1 MQHALLVT
9 ETSSDRTL
17 NFSICHLQWKHSMK
31 FADDSCSC
39 LVVVVVVVVAVVV
52 VVVVFIAFQLSN
64 IFRTKKMKKHFA
76 ETRRF
81 QNAIYIEIHNSRAIE
96 WKSADI
102 LQRNADAYCHK
113 RQTKL
118 SHHHH
123 ILQAQLR
130 LVNNWH
136 NDYAMAFG

>member
-1 MQHALLVT
+1 MT
-9 ETSSDRTL
+9 ETSSTRTH
-17 NFSICHLQWKHSMK
+17 NSSICHFQWTHSMK
-31 FADDSCSC
+31 SADDSCSC
-39 LVVVVVVVVAVVV
+39 LVGVVV
-52 VVVVFIAFQLSN
+52 IAFQLSN
-64 IFRTKKMKKHFA
+64 YLQTKKMKKHFA

-81 QNAIYIEIHNSRAIE
+81 QNAIYVEIHNSRAIE

-102 LQRNADAYCHK
+102 LHCHAYCHK

-118 SHHHH
+118 SHRHHHH

-136 NDYAMAFG
+136 KWLCHDIWLKKAEDSKRRFFY